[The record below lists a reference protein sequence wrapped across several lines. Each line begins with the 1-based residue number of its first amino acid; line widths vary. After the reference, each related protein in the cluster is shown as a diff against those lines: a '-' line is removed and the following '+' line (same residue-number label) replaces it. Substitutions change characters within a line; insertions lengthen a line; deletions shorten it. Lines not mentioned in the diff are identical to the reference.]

1 MAGGVCPHEI
11 LLRQQAHNSKEADEP
26 PAISKAVRPAV
37 GPYRAAGLE
46 SLSL

>member
-11 LLRQQAHNSKEADEP
+11 LLRQQAYNSKEADEP

-37 GPYRAAGLE
+37 GPYRAAGIE